1 LRNLSSLSLR
11 GCKKITNNGLEAL
24 ESSTS
29 LTSLNLHGCK
39 RISDKGLEAL
49 TKLPMRALSL
59 GLTRVKDEG
68 MAYLVCGGCCWG
80 NSKVLRNQRC
90 NLSQRLI
97 KPAFDEFRPNYKALR
112 DVWGLHVIGVSRGST
127 AWVV

>member
-1 LRNLSSLSLR
+1 MTRQLEQGAVGMANALANCPGFHWFHSASLLCLLRSGLSNLSSLSLR

-24 ESSTS
+24 QNSTS

-49 TKLPMRALSL
+49 TKLPMKALSL

-68 MAYLVCGGCCWG
+68 MQYLVRREAK
-80 NSKVLRNQRC
+80 S
-90 NLSQRLI
+90 
-97 KPAFDEFRPNYKALR
+97 
-112 DVWGLHVIGVSRGST
+112 
-127 AWVV
+127 